1 MRSPGVEGRS
11 LQPRPGD
18 PHLILLH
25 HLLVQLLH
33 HLTLVVDLIILK
45 GELSLGYFK
54 ALRTQVQVQVQ
65 R

>member
-1 MRSPGVEGRS
+1 MRSPEVEGRS

-45 GELSLGYFK
+45 GEVSLGYFK
-54 ALRTQVQVQVQ
+54 ALQAQVQAQVQ
-65 R
+65 L